1 MKNEAVARIIEY
13 HETTKHHYERFAKS
27 LGYMDWANQP
37 EPFRT
42 FKDAPAV
49 HLPLLEKDPDAA
61 HADLY
66 SRKNNAER
74 PFTAKSIAGF
84 LELSMGLS
92 AWKSIPGS
100 RWALRINPS
109 SGNLHPT
116 EAYLALPGA
125 EGIESGI
132 YHYNPLLHALEQRAK
147 TPSDLWGKIQG
158 YFGCPGFLAGLTSI
172 YWREAWKY
180 GERAFRYCNH
190 DAGHALACLSIAANL
205 FGWKVLYLNGL
216 SDRDVENMLGC
227 DRTVC
232 EKNEKEHP
240 DLMCYVFPSSEN
252 TKKRDIAPEI
262 IEEFARLEFS
272 GVPNR
277 LSGEYH
283 SWKAI
288 DRAGE
293 TTKKP
298 RTAPEVFSAGD
309 GLSPT
314 PAPADSELSAPA
326 IIRRRRSAQGFD
338 GSGAIAEENFFS
350 MLARTVPEKG
360 AAPFDAELSPARL
373 HLLIFAHNISG
384 LNPGLYFFAR
394 NPDDLESIRP
404 LCRPEFLWRPVREGF
419 PLYLLREGNYRAEAA
434 KVSCYQDIAGDSAFS
449 LGMIARFKD
458 WLERGAHN
466 YKGLFWE
473 SGMIGQV
480 LYLEAEAHGLRGT
493 GIGCYFD
500 DAVHQ
505 LLGLSDNTFQ
515 SLYHFTVGKPILD
528 RRLKTL
534 PPYYHLEYARGS

>member
-1 MKNEAVARIIEY
+1 MKSEAVSRIIEY
-13 HETTKHHYERFAKS
+13 HEATKHHYDRFAKS

-42 FKDAPAV
+42 FEGAPAV
-49 HLPLLEKDPDAA
+49 HLPLLANDPDAA

-66 SRKNNAER
+66 SRKNNPER
-74 PFTAKSIAGF
+74 PFTVENIAGF

-116 EAYLALPGA
+116 EAYLALPGS
-125 EGIESGI
+125 EGIDSGV
-132 YHYNPLLHALEQRAK
+132 YHYNPFLHALEKRAE
-147 TPSDLWGKIQG
+147 TPADLWDKIRG
-158 YFGCPGFLAGLTSI
+158 HFGCAGFLAGLTSI

-190 DAGHALACLSIAANL
+190 DAGHALACLSISANL
-205 FGWKVLYLNGL
+205 FGWKVLYLNAI
-216 SDRDVENMLGC
+216 SDRDAESMIGC
-227 DRTVC
+227 DRAVC

-240 DLMCYVFPSSEN
+240 DMLCYVFPSSEN
-252 TKKRDIAPEI
+252 TEKRDIPPEI
-262 IEEFARLEFS
+262 VEEFARLEFS

-283 SWKAI
+283 PWKAI

-293 TTKKP
+293 TSEKP
-298 RTAPEVFSAGD
+298 RTAPEVLSLGD
-309 GLSPT
+309 GLSLVAET
-314 PAPADSELSAPA
+314 ADSRLSAPA
-326 IIRRRRSAQGFD
+326 IIRQRRSAQGFD
-338 GSGAIAEENFFS
+338 GRGAIAGKQFFS
-350 MLARTVPEKG
+350 MLARTVPKKDE
-360 AAPFDAELSPARL
+360 APFDAEISPARL
-373 HLLIFAHNISG
+373 HLLIFVHNVSG
-384 LNPGLYFFAR
+384 LNPGLYFFSR
-394 NPDDLESIRP
+394 NREDFETIRP
-404 LCRPEFLWRPVREGF
+404 LCRPEFLWRPVRENF
-419 PLYLLREGNYRAEAA
+419 PLYLLQEGNYRAEAA

-449 LGMIARFKD
+449 LAMIARFKD
-458 WLERGAHN
+458 WLERGAYN
-466 YKGLFWE
+466 YKSLFWE
-473 SGMIGQV
+473 SGMIGQI

-500 DAVHQ
+500 DTVHRM
-505 LLGLSDNTFQ
+505 LGLSDNTFQ
-515 SLYHFTVGKPILD
+515 SLYHFTVGKPLLD